1 MSTREEFILITG
13 RTLKQGLALIL
24 GKESPEYIDEV
35 SMVEMNKE
43 NMEQMGLQ
51 DGRQVRLGTEYGK
64 ITVRCRSSTALPQG
78 VLFMPYGPPANI
90 LIGPDTGS
98 TGMPDSKGIE
108 VEIEIISG
116 TELP

>member
-1 MSTREEFILITG
+1 M
-13 RTLKQGLALIL
+13 GLQL
-24 GKESPEYIDEV
+24 GKHSPEYTNEV
-35 SMVEMNKE
+35 STVEMNKE

-51 DGRQVRLGTEYGK
+51 NGEQVHLRTEHGGV
-64 ITVRCRSSTALPQG
+64 TVRCRSSVALPQG

-108 VEIEIISG
+108 VEAEIISG

>member
-1 MSTREEFILITG
+1 MPTREKFILITG
-13 RTLKQGLALIL
+13 RSLKQGLALQL
-24 GKESPEYIDEV
+24 GKDSPEYTDEV

-51 DGRQVRLGTEYGK
+51 DGGQVQLRTEHGEV
-64 ITVRCRSSTALPQG
+64 TVRCRSSTALPQG
-78 VLFMPYGPPANI
+78 VLFMPYGPPANT

-108 VEIEIISG
+108 VELVSR
-116 TELP
+116 TKSQ